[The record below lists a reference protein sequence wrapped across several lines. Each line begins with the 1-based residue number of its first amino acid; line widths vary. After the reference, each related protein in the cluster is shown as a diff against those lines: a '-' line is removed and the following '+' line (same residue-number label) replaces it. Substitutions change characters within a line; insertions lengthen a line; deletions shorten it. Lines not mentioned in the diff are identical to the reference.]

1 MWIVRLNLASS
12 IFKWYWYIS
21 PDLAQS
27 QFFQA
32 EKRYHWPGLVL
43 FYIIQGLVLSIS
55 HLKHAKFSALRNYV
69 HLCRNISIMYKSRVE
84 SMQIRIY
91 FWTCNMSPSFSRV
104 YCYCISSWRYSL
116 WCHDVF
122 KIFDALAGIINSVFR

>member
-1 MWIVRLNLASS
+1 MVPIYFPCLKLAQIKS
-12 IFKWYWYIS
+12 IFS
-21 PDLAQS
+21 S
-27 QFFQA
+27 QKKKYKG
-32 EKRYHWPGLVL
+32 KRYHWPGLVL

-116 WCHDVF
+116 WFHDVF

>member
-1 MWIVRLNLASS
+1 MWIVMLNFTSS

-27 QFFQA
+27 QFFKA
-32 EKRYHWPGLVL
+32 EKKISLARPSFVL
-43 FYIIQGLVLSIS
+43 HYSGSGSIH
-55 HLKHAKFSALRNYV
+55 HLKHAKFSALGNYA
-69 HLCRNISIMYKSRVE
+69 HLCWNISIMYKSRVE
-84 SMQIRIY
+84 SMQIRRY

-116 WCHDVF
+116 WFHDVF